1 MGVCIVVFFPPLYI
15 DSPTCMVLYSCSA
28 TDFNRPFRFDFKKG
42 KKWELKNFSNNKNK
56 TKNSL
61 IDRKKD
67 KKKLGIELIHLS
79 TCCTWK
85 NNHYKLSQKTKHLTL
100 CYAIGATRCRFVNQV
115 RLIFFHEMALGRVL
129 IERTSLDIH
138 DISKERQKQKE
149 KSCFVSVFRHSI
161 STDAKKNLSRQ
172 RSKKVRTWLSM
183 YIRLFIRAC
192 VWARKQWNESKQ
204 QHNNS

>member
-1 MGVCIVVFFPPLYI
+1 MI
-15 DSPTCMVLYSCSA
+15 SK
-28 TDFNRPFRFDFKKG
+28 R
-42 KKWELKNFSNNKNK
+42 EKNENWKIFLITK
-56 TKNSL
+56 TKQKTVWL
-61 IDRKKD
+61 IVRKI

-115 RLIFFHEMALGRVL
+115 RLIFFHKMALGRVL